1 MASPMSYSLDGE
13 QYIAV
18 AQGWGGISGLPYG
31 AVSGPRNMINISRLM
46 VYKLG
51 AEAELPSV
59 EVTEQRLPKPTLE
72 PGTDEQRAEGRELF
86 NLYCSVCHG
95 GNAISAGLISDL
107 RYRIN
112 DLGDS
117 WQAIVRDGAMASLGM
132 PARGEFVSES
142 EAEAIK
148 AYVIEQAR
156 LGHERGEKR
165 LVPAR

>member
-1 MASPMSYSLDGE
+1 MDSGST
-13 QYIAV
+13 V
-18 AQGWGGISGLPYG
+18 AEAALAEDFSKSGLY
-31 AVSGPRNMINISRLM
+31 
-46 VYKLG
+46 
-51 AEAELPSV
+51 
-59 EVTEQRLPKPTLE
+59 
-72 PGTDEQRAEGRELF
+72 
-86 NLYCSVCHG
+86 
-95 GNAISAGLISDL
+95 L

-132 PARGEFVSES
+132 PARGEFVSER